1 MKQKKKVDLESEA
14 FWTLAYEGLSTASFM
29 HWKGTGLSGC
39 YVTTGD
45 AMDAERFTSKAELT
59 KAMKHDRDVK
69 EFMENYPEAVPAKI
83 VVKTEV
89 YFDGHV
95 AS

>member
-1 MKQKKKVDLESEA
+1 MSRKAARVEKEC
-14 FWTLAYEGLSTASFM
+14 FWTLACEGLSTTSFM
-29 HWKGTGLSGC
+29 HWKGDSIFGC

-45 AMDAERFTSKAELT
+45 AMDAERFTSKAKLT
-59 KAMKHDRDVK
+59 LAMKRDRSVK
-69 EFMENYPEAVPAKI
+69 EFMENYPDAAPAKI

-89 YFDGHV
+89 YLHEHV

>member
-1 MKQKKKVDLESEA
+1 MSRKADRVEKEC
-14 FWTLAYEGLSTASFM
+14 FWTLACEGLSTTSFM
-29 HWKGTGLSGC
+29 HWKGDLISGC

-45 AMDAERFTSKAELT
+45 PMDAERFTSKADLT
-59 KAMKHDRDVK
+59 KSMKHGRLVK
-69 EFMENYPEAVPAKI
+69 EFMENYPDAVPAKI

-89 YFDGHV
+89 YLHEHV

>member
-1 MKQKKKVDLESEA
+1 MSRKAARVEKEW
-14 FWTLAYEGLSTASFM
+14 FWALACEGLSTTSFM
-29 HWKGTGLSGC
+29 HWKGTGFSGC
-39 YVTTGD
+39 YVTSGD
-45 AMDAERFTSKAELT
+45 PMDAERFTSKAELE
-59 KAMKHDRDVK
+59 KAMKRDRSVK

-89 YFDGHV
+89 YLHGHV